1 MRKPTL
7 NTVRVAG
14 LALVVL
20 VLLVATAARSADNF
34 LDTIMGSEEGGL
46 AASGSPAYPQT
57 GPGDEGLQMKVD
69 AAKVAAAQAAYVQA
83 YSTYINLVTQGTG
96 TSAAIEQAL
105 TAYLK
110 AYRDYVA
117 AVEGAAN
124 QEADERQTCS
134 DNKTLL
140 TNKVIEYN
148 LSHAAMMDVLDQSK
162 LGVSVSCPAGG
173 VYSGTNLTASGT
185 IVCTLHDADHA
196 TKICEEYKMAIS
208 AKVEAYNATHT
219 VMMDTLDMK
228 ELGLSLVCPLN
239 WVYVGT
245 CLTGSG
251 TVLCTGHDTEV
262 AKERCAANRAL
273 ITERVIEYNKTN
285 AEMMDVLDLAK
296 LGLFLACPFNGT
308 YSGTSLTGSGTI
320 RCSIHAP

>member
-1 MRKPTL
+1 MRKPFL
-7 NTVRVAG
+7 NVVRVAG
-14 LALVVL
+14 FTLAVL
-20 VLLVATAARSADNF
+20 VLLVSTAARSADNF
-34 LDTIMGSEEGGL
+34 LDTIMESEEGGR
-46 AASGSPAYPQT
+46 AASGAVPSNQAAA
-57 GPGDEGLQMKVD
+57 GNESLQPKVD

-83 YSTYINLVTQGTG
+83 YTTYINLVTQGTG
-96 TSAAIEQAL
+96 TAAAIEQAL

-124 QEADERQTCS
+124 QEIDERQTCS
-134 DNKTLL
+134 DNKALL
-140 TNKVIEYN
+140 TSKVIEYN

-196 TKICEEYKMAIS
+196 TKICEEYKAAIM

-219 VMMDTLDMK
+219 VMMDTLDLK
-228 ELGLSLVCPLN
+228 ELGMPIVCPLN

-251 TVLCTGHDTEV
+251 TVLCTGHDTAV
-262 AKERCAANRAL
+262 AKERCEANRNL
-273 ITERVIEYNKTN
+273 ITERVVEYNKTH

-296 LGLFLACPFNGT
+296 LGLFIACPFNGA
-308 YSGTSLTGSGTI
+308 YSGTNLTGSGTI
-320 RCSIHAP
+320 RCTIHAP